1 MKITFENAKV
11 LRLLK
16 EIEVMNKEINEII
29 DEWKKK
35 DQYIGKLNLKV
46 ERCKEKLRPIVA
58 TEVKRQVELKEF
70 ELVGATKRNGEKI
83 EVEIYDQIEMI
94 KDNLRKQKNASDKEA
109 KTNKKT

>member
-70 ELVGATKRNGEKI
+70 DIVGATKRSGEKV

-94 KDNLRKQKNASDKEA
+94 KDNLRKQKNADKQ
-109 KTNKKT
+109 KKDDKKS